1 MKLESRKVCFDCAYF
16 KDCTTVSM
24 AADDDGY
31 VDINE
36 LKSLAYDCSHYY
48 NPKE

>member
-1 MKLESRKVCFDCAYF
+1 
-16 KDCTTVSM
+16 M